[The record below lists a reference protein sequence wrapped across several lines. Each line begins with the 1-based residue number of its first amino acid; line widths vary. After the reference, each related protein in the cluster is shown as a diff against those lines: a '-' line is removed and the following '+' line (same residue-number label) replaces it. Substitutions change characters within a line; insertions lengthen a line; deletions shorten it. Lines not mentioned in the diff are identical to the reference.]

1 MRRAAAFIKKY
12 WKTFDDSL
20 INPPKERNETRNFK
34 GQAIPKKILGQG
46 PTPTPEQT
54 LYRTIIMEDEQIKM
68 QPRTIRAKNWMFML
82 GFVVWYVGV
91 NLFIMYR
98 MKGDDLDSLEK

>member
-34 GQAIPKKILGQG
+34 GQAIPKKILG
-46 PTPTPEQT
+46 
-54 LYRTIIMEDEQIKM
+54 
-68 QPRTIRAKNWMFML
+68 
-82 GFVVWYVGV
+82 
-91 NLFIMYR
+91 
-98 MKGDDLDSLEK
+98 